1 MTRAYLKR
9 LRRLWQP
16 PRPYGELDQG
26 RTVSFLELFSDLAYV
41 ALIAVVAH
49 ELAGHMQWAAVGEFA
64 VIFGLIWVAWLNGAA
79 EYDLHGREDLR
90 TRVFTFAQM
99 LLLALLAVYA
109 AEGADGRE
117 AFALVY
123 GALFVLLA
131 WLGFTVHLRSDA
143 HYRRTSRSSVALCL
157 LTVAAMA
164 GSAFAPPPAQLWAW
178 GAVVV
183 VWLAAAF
190 VLARAGAARSRDATV
205 VAHSFVERFGL
216 FTIIVLGE
224 VVFGVVNGLA
234 ESARDAE
241 TIVTGL
247 LALGVGFGLWWN
259 YFDLTGRRLPR
270 GGRGG
275 LPIWIPLHL
284 PLTMSIAAAGAAM
297 ISIIAHAGDPRA
309 PLVATWVLSGSV
321 TVALMSIA
329 AIVPTLQEWQA
340 YRRVYLPTSI
350 LMAVVAL
357 AATPLLALTRP
368 SSIELAAALLGLLA
382 LVWLVAVS
390 RWLVTEG
397 WSSS

>member
-1 MTRAYLKR
+1 MIRVYLKR
-9 LRRLWQP
+9 LRHLWRP
-16 PRPYGELDQG
+16 PRPYGEIDAG

-41 ALIAVVAH
+41 ALIAVAAH
-49 ELAGHMQWAAVGEFA
+49 ELAGHMEWTAVREFA
-64 VIFGLIWVAWLNGAA
+64 VVFGLIWVAWLNGAA

-109 AEGADGRE
+109 AEGTDGRD

-143 HYRRTSRSSVALCL
+143 QYRRTSRSSLVLSL

-164 GSAFAPPPAQLWAW
+164 GSAFAPPAAQLWAW
-178 GAVVV
+178 TAVVLA
-183 VWLAAAF
+183 WLAAGF
-190 VLARAGAARSRDATV
+190 LLARAGAARSRDTTI

-216 FTIIVLGE
+216 FTIVVLGE
-224 VVFGVVNGLA
+224 VVFGVVNGLS
-234 ESARDAE
+234 ESARDPE
-241 TIVTGL
+241 TIVAGM

-270 GGRGG
+270 EGRGG
-275 LPIWIPLHL
+275 LAVWIPLHL

-321 TVALMSIA
+321 TVALVSIA
-329 AIVPTLQEWQA
+329 ALVPTLKDWQS

-350 LMAVVAL
+350 LMAVAAL
-357 AATPLLALTRP
+357 AATPLLVVARP
-368 SSIELAAALLGLLA
+368 SSIELAASLLGLLA
-382 LVWLVAVS
+382 LVWVVAVT

-397 WSSS
+397 GSAP